1 LLELINSL
9 DGLEGE
15 RWLMTRWVTGAGGQ
29 CAQQAQQYAQQYAQ
43 AIGPRSR
50 RRTVWVRRFG
60 LGVAIGLVLGIWG
73 GEASLATSR
82 KAKPEPEPT
91 PAIFLPNP
99 LLQET
104 PDPLLPQPPRPLNA
118 TERTQL
124 VATLAV
130 MDAEA
135 NALLAA
141 GNAPAA
147 FERWQRVL
155 RLHRAL
161 GPLEEVQALGRISE
175 IAWRETETT
184 QVRWIAE
191 RLQVLQE
198 EATLAQNVA
207 QLEAIGQAYLQ
218 IRDQKLA
225 LGVYEPLLAEARQQR
240 NFAQEQATLLTIARL
255 YLDWLDY
262 ANAANIYQELLQ
274 SVRSYPPTAPK
285 PELTPIAILQQ
296 LAYIYQQDRQ
306 FQAAIPVLQELI
318 TTAQAQQRLEP
329 IPGWLVELA
338 DSHQAIAQLE
348 AAALR
353 YQDAYTLAIAQQ
365 QFARASDALN
375 KLALL
380 YQSQN
385 QPDAALQVYQV
396 LLDVGQRSY
405 DYYGMMN
412 TYDQIGQIQLL
423 LRAYPQAIGAFQQG
437 LALAQ
442 QLRFREDYFSQRI
455 QSVHSG
461 TSQGQTLP
469 AAPPNYP

>member
-1 LLELINSL
+1 MGELP
-9 DGLEGE
+9 
-15 RWLMTRWVTGAGGQ
+15 T
-29 CAQQAQQYAQQYAQ
+29 
-43 AIGPRSR
+43 
-50 RRTVWVRRFG
+50 
-60 LGVAIGLVLGIWG
+60 
-73 GEASLATSR
+73 SLAADRNT
-82 KAKPEPEPT
+82 KPEPAPT
-91 PAIFLPNP
+91 PDIFLPNP

-104 PDPLLPQPPRPLNA
+104 PDPLLPQPPRSLNA

-124 VATLAV
+124 VTTLAV
-130 MDAEA
+130 MDAQA
-135 NALLAA
+135 NALLTA

-147 FERWQRVL
+147 FELWNRVL

-161 GPLEEVQALGRISE
+161 GPLEEVQALGRIGE
-175 IAWRETETT
+175 IAWRETQTT

-191 RLQVLQE
+191 RLQALQAQ
-198 EATLAQNVA
+198 ATLSQNVA
-207 QLEAIGQAYLQ
+207 LLGAIGQAYLQ

-225 LGVYEPLLAEARQQR
+225 LGVYEPLLAESRQKR

-255 YLDWLDY
+255 YLNWLDY
-262 ANAANIYQELLQ
+262 ANAAKTYQELLT
-274 SVRSYPPTAPK
+274 SVRSYPPTTPN
-285 PELTPIAILQQ
+285 PEFTPMAILQQ

-318 TTAQAQQRLEP
+318 ATAQAQQQLEP

-375 KLALL
+375 RLALL
-380 YQSQN
+380 YQRQN

-412 TYDQIGQIQLL
+412 TYDQIGQIQLY

-442 QLRFREDYFSQRI
+442 QLKFREDYFNQKI

-461 TSQGQTLP
+461 QSQGQ
-469 AAPPNYP
+469 

>member
-1 LLELINSL
+1 MQGWIMGLWGRCPWRARGKLYGLGRIVFGLVIGWGLVISSGPASL
-9 DGLEGE
+9 
-15 RWLMTRWVTGAGGQ
+15 GAG
-29 CAQQAQQYAQQYAQ
+29 
-43 AIGPRSR
+43 R
-50 RRTVWVRRFG
+50 R
-60 LGVAIGLVLGIWG
+60 
-73 GEASLATSR
+73 
-82 KAKPEPEPT
+82 AKPEPAPT

-99 LLQET
+99 LLQEI

-118 TERTQL
+118 VERTQL

-130 MDAEA
+130 MEAEA

-147 FERWQRVL
+147 FELWNRVL

-161 GPLEEVQALGRISE
+161 GPLAEVQALGRIGE

-191 RLQVLQE
+191 RLQAIQE
-198 EATLAQNVA
+198 QATISQNTA
-207 QLEAIGQAYLQ
+207 LLEAIGQAYLQ
-218 IRDQKLA
+218 IRDQRLA
-225 LGVYEPLLAEARQQR
+225 LGVYEPLLAQARQQR

-255 YLDWLDY
+255 YLNWLDY
-262 ANAANIYQELLQ
+262 ANAANTYQALLT
-274 SVRSYPPTAPK
+274 SVRSYPPTLPN

-318 TTAQAQQRLEP
+318 ATAQAQQRPEP
-329 IPGWLVELA
+329 IPGWLIELA
-338 DSHQAIAQLE
+338 DSHQAIAQWE

-396 LLDVGQRSY
+396 LLDVGRRSY

-412 TYDQIGQIQLL
+412 TYDQIGQIQLN
-423 LRAYPQAIGAFQQG
+423 LRAYAQAIGAFQQG
-437 LALAQ
+437 LTLAQ
-442 QLRFREDYFSQRI
+442 QLRFREDYFTQRL
-455 QSVHSG
+455 QSITGG
-461 TSQGQTLP
+461 TSQSQHVPTHAVHSQVDGS
-469 AAPPNYP
+469 

>member
-1 LLELINSL
+1 MQ
-9 DGLEGE
+9 
-15 RWLMTRWVTGAGGQ
+15 RRTTGARGQ
-29 CAQQAQQYAQQYAQ
+29 PAQRWPK
-43 AIGPRSR
+43 GWNWPSR
-50 RRTVWVRRFG
+50 LVFSLT
-60 LGVAIGLVLGIWG
+60 LGIVLGTG
-73 GEASLATSR
+73 SLSTTLAADR
-82 KAKPEPEPT
+82 NAKPQPAPT

-104 PDPLLPQPPRPLNA
+104 PDPLLPQPPRPLNPA
-118 TERTQL
+118 ERSQL
-124 VATLAV
+124 LTTLAV
-130 MDAEA
+130 MDAQA
-135 NALLAA
+135 NALLTA

-147 FERWQRVL
+147 FELWNRVL

-161 GPLEEVQALGRISE
+161 GPLEEVQALGRIGG

-191 RLQVLQE
+191 RLQAIQ
-198 EATLAQNVA
+198 AQAMLSPNFSQKVA
-207 QLEAIGQAYLQ
+207 LLEAIGQAYLQ

-225 LGVYEPLLAEARQQR
+225 LGVYNPLLAESRQQR
-240 NFAQEQATLLTIARL
+240 NVVQEQATLLTIARL
-255 YLDWLDY
+255 YLNWLDY
-262 ANAANIYQELLQ
+262 ANAAKAYQELLA
-274 SVRSYPPTAPK
+274 SVRSYPPTPSN

-318 TTAQAQQRLEP
+318 ATAQSQQQLAP

-338 DSHQAIAQLE
+338 DSHQALAQLE

-412 TYDQIGQIQLL
+412 TYDQIGQIQVY

-442 QLRFREDYFSQRI
+442 QLKFREAYFNQKI
-455 QSVHSG
+455 QAIHSAQ
-461 TSQGQTLP
+461 SQGQPLP
-469 AAPPNYP
+469 GSPSHP

>member
-1 LLELINSL
+1 MG
-9 DGLEGE
+9 GL
-15 RWLMTRWVTGAGGQ
+15 
-29 CAQQAQQYAQQYAQ
+29 
-43 AIGPRSR
+43 P
-50 RRTVWVRRFG
+50 
-60 LGVAIGLVLGIWG
+60 
-73 GEASLATSR
+73 ASLAADR
-82 KAKPEPEPT
+82 PAKPEPAPT
-91 PAIFLPNP
+91 PDIFLPNP
-99 LLQET
+99 LLQER
-104 PDPLLPQPPRPLNA
+104 PDPLLPQPARPLKA
-118 TERTQL
+118 AERTQL
-124 VATLAV
+124 VTTLAV
-130 MDAEA
+130 MDAQA

-147 FERWQRVL
+147 FELWNRVL

-161 GPLEEVQALGRISE
+161 GPLEEVQALGRIGE

-191 RLQVLQE
+191 RLQVLQAQ
-198 EATLAQNVA
+198 ATQSKDTALLGV
-207 QLEAIGQAYLQ
+207 IGQAYLQ
-218 IRDQKLA
+218 LRDQRLA
-225 LGVYEPLLAEARQQR
+225 LGVYEPLLAESRQQQ
-240 NFAQEQATLLTIARL
+240 NFTQEQAMLLTIARL
-255 YLDWLDY
+255 YLNWLDY
-262 ANAANIYQELLQ
+262 ANAANTYQELLT
-274 SVRSYPPTAPK
+274 SVRRYPPTTPN
-285 PELTPIAILQQ
+285 PELTPMAILQQ

-318 TTAQAQQRLEP
+318 ATAQAQQQLAP
-329 IPGWLVELA
+329 VPGWLVELA

-412 TYDQIGQIQLL
+412 TYDQIGQIQLY
-423 LRAYPQAIGAFQQG
+423 LRAYPQAIGAFQKG

-442 QLRFREDYFSQRI
+442 QLKFREAYFNQKI
-455 QSVHSG
+455 QLAQGG
-461 TSQGQTLP
+461 TSADQDLP
-469 AAPPNYP
+469 TTQKVP

>member
-1 LLELINSL
+1 MQRWAMRSWWRCAQRSRGRGYWLSGVLLGIAIGW
-9 DGLEGE
+9 GL
-15 RWLMTRWVTGAGGQ
+15 LTGAE
-29 CAQQAQQYAQQYAQ
+29 
-43 AIGPRSR
+43 P
-50 RRTVWVRRFG
+50 
-60 LGVAIGLVLGIWG
+60 
-73 GEASLATSR
+73 ASLAADR
-82 KAKPEPEPT
+82 RAKPEPAPT
-91 PAIFLPNP
+91 PDIFLPNP
-99 LLQET
+99 LLQEIA
-104 PDPLLPQPPRPLNA
+104 DPLLPQPPRPLNVA
-118 TERTQL
+118 ERTQL
-124 VATLAV
+124 VAALAV

-147 FERWQRVL
+147 FELWNRVL

-161 GPLEEVQALGRISE
+161 GSLEEVQALGRIGE

-191 RLQVLQE
+191 RLQALQE
-198 EATLAQNVA
+198 QATSSQNTALLA
-207 QLEAIGQAYLQ
+207 AIGQAYLQ
-218 IRDQKLA
+218 LRDQKLA
-225 LGVYEPLLAEARQQR
+225 LGVYTPLLAESRQQR
-240 NFAQEQATLLTIARL
+240 NFAQEQTTLLTIARL
-255 YLDWLDY
+255 YLNWLDY
-262 ANAANIYQELLQ
+262 ANAANAYQELIT
-274 SVRSYPPTAPK
+274 SVRSYPPTTPN
-285 PELTPIAILQQ
+285 PELTPIALLQQ

-412 TYDQIGQIQLL
+412 TYDQIGQIQLN
-423 LRAYPQAIGAFQQG
+423 LRAYSQAIGAFQQG

-442 QLRFREDYFSQRI
+442 QLRFREEYFHQRLQSI
-455 QSVHSG
+455 QSG
-461 TSQGQTLP
+461 TSQSQHLP
-469 AAPPNYP
+469 THSLHP